1 MDELI
6 VTDLQQTPAQR
17 ASARID
23 SLWRLPHQRWRNATA
38 AEVDAA
44 LVMPFEACA
53 LSGTPR
59 DRCLKQNLGHWRS
72 TPLTKTSRQGSLF
85 FKDCGLGSEPSCAV
99 GGLPLARRASL
110 FRRLEGLP
118 PPSHGA
124 ASYLLAALGRLAEL
138 PRPAQPWAQQ
148 PAGQEAQREAAQQ
161 PQPELHI
168 LGDSVGVQLFGAAKC
183 ELRRLALLSEAQ
195 GHGNALGTD
204 GASEAAAAA
213 AALSRI
219 RVARIGDRP
228 DAEGL
233 ATLEREVGAAVARVR
248 RAGGGV
254 VLASIGLHFDDE
266 QRDAHAAHVTR
277 LLQLLEGCAA
287 DGLGCVP
294 ILATA
299 VAQHF
304 RSPTGSFY
312 AHGEHLGAGDYPC
325 VPLRSPHP
333 PHPQHPP
340 HPPHPPHSPQPRHSS
355 LRLGAGAWRAADTR
369 ELARRHAPSHTLL
382 LPFDELSRGWWDA
395 HLGGSARRG
404 NGSRADCTHLCQGPW
419 LLEPLW
425 WALDVA
431 TAATMPRAH
440 EASRAE
446 PAAPVVAARHPLV
459 SRIGIVIARWQG
471 WPGWTPLLIRTLAFN
486 ELIHFHLLSDVEP
499 PVAPLPQN
507 VLFHRWTLRHLLLRM
522 QRTVGLQLES
532 ISASG
537 RQAGNDM
544 SSAKIND
551 LKPMLGE
558 AFADLLRPYDWWGYL
573 QEDLLVGDLT
583 QCLSPALLRTYDV
596 INSFGPPYNSSGV
609 FMLFRNVPRVNRI
622 WRLSSDAS
630 EVLRTSEYLIFDE
643 WWGPLADDFSTVLG
657 REHDKGTI
665 RLWRPSDPP
674 EPQTPHSHSHHE
686 SPNMFGDD
694 LHIQTKPML
703 ACWHR
708 GELVHNGG
716 SGVDYDQM
724 PCMGMRPTLQ
734 ARAAASRVCM
744 MHFVVSKRLPGLAQL
759 PSPLPSEAASAVAQ
773 ANEFALT
780 RDGLWLPAEPNADRD
795 IEGSWMLVRGGNR
808 TSWGVETFSHV
819 DVLRYFDRLS
829 EGAIARR
836 IASERAQHIR
846 AARGALPIRH
856 RRDV

>member
-1 MDELI
+1 MA
-6 VTDLQQTPAQR
+6 P
-17 ASARID
+17 
-23 SLWRLPHQRWRNATA
+23 
-38 AEVDAA
+38 
-44 LVMPFEACA
+44 C
-53 LSGTPR
+53 
-59 DRCLKQNLGHWRS
+59 
-72 TPLTKTSRQGSLF
+72 
-85 FKDCGLGSEPSCAV
+85 
-99 GGLPLARRASL
+99 
-110 FRRLEGLP
+110 
-118 PPSHGA
+118 
-124 ASYLLAALGRLAEL
+124 L
-138 PRPAQPWAQQ
+138 PR
-148 PAGQEAQREAAQQ
+148 G
-161 PQPELHI
+161 
-168 LGDSVGVQLFGAAKC
+168 
-183 ELRRLALLSEAQ
+183 
-195 GHGNALGTD
+195 
-204 GASEAAAAA
+204 
-213 AALSRI
+213 
-219 RVARIGDRP
+219 
-228 DAEGL
+228 
-233 ATLEREVGAAVARVR
+233 
-248 RAGGGV
+248 
-254 VLASIGLHFDDE
+254 
-266 QRDAHAAHVTR
+266 
-277 LLQLLEGCAA
+277 
-287 DGLGCVP
+287 
-294 ILATA
+294 
-299 VAQHF
+299 
-304 RSPTGSFY
+304 
-312 AHGEHLGAGDYPC
+312 
-325 VPLRSPHP
+325 
-333 PHPQHPP
+333 
-340 HPPHPPHSPQPRHSS
+340 
-355 LRLGAGAWRAADTR
+355 
-369 ELARRHAPSHTLL
+369 
-382 LPFDELSRGWWDA
+382 
-395 HLGGSARRG
+395 
-404 NGSRADCTHLCQGPW
+404 
-419 LLEPLW
+419 
-425 WALDVA
+425 
-431 TAATMPRAH
+431 
-440 EASRAE
+440 
-446 PAAPVVAARHPLV
+446 

-573 QEDLLVGDLT
+573 QEDLLVGELAR
-583 QCLSPALLRTYDV
+583 CLSPALLQNYDV
-596 INSFGPPYNSSGV
+596 INPFGPPYNSSGV